1 MVVLSEVVPRH
12 WWENFLHN
20 QTTLRL
26 KLRLFFRRNT
36 IVADIPYHV
45 PLESEDGPDRPRVPR
60 EEP

>member
-1 MVVLSEVVPRH
+1 VPRH

-45 PLESEDGPDRPRVPR
+45 PPGEEREPEAPRSG
-60 EEP
+60 